1 MPGKLKYDTYHKE
14 FTGAIQHAYAVVKKQ
29 GYKLDKDS
37 QWNDVTT
44 GPKKPGKG
52 KTNEYHLKLK
62 GTKKGLH
69 IQVYNT
75 GPKYELNMYIEET
88 DMTDLDKFITLL
100 EAYDYYVHET
110 TIHISNE
117 LFNEA
122 VKAGKGSIKNVDIN
136 LDASD
141 YDGGEKQYIKD
152 VKKRFKVTIK
162 LHRNGAYLTGKKAD
176 IIQFLLSDMY
186 GGVGEDDIEDMWP
199 ELMEAFSFFK
209 KKKKPG
215 KVNVKPGRG
224 NAKMD
229 IDKDAMD
236 NVKKGADKKHGITM
250 RPRGDEVILSGPKDK
265 LLSFVTQ
272 ELGWDKD
279 DVKSMWPDLLE
290 SQPDDQSDEDVPD
303 DRGNYHGVEEA
314 HNGHTDDES
323 PKKKVDDDEGNYSGV
338 EEEAPSNSDL
348 SLSTG
353 IFESLNEGQSFL
365 FYTKGCA
372 RSLPYVFGK
381 NPTII
386 INKDTTVLDFNKATE
401 EYINNIELK
410 VIEGL
415 SITDTERAFLGL

>member
-52 KTNEYHLKLK
+52 KTNEYHLKLS
-62 GTKKGLH
+62 GKKQRLH

-88 DMTDLDKFITLL
+88 DMTNLDKFITLL
-100 EAYDYYVHET
+100 ETYDYYVHET

-152 VKKRFKVTIK
+152 VKKRFKITIK
-162 LHRNGAYLTGKKAD
+162 LHRHGAYLTGKKAN

-199 ELMEAFSFFK
+199 ELLETFSNHKFITLLEACDCDCDCDDGECGDECDCEKPEFDEKVMSRRARNNMKIAQKKAQKRGSTKAK
-209 KKKKPG
+209 KKRSKEKCGMSDEKAIAAAKNKCRKMFLKKFNSGKAPKTPAEKMAASKKMG
-215 KVNVKPGRG
+215 KVIT
-224 NAKMD
+224 AKKMAGCA
-229 IDKDAMD
+229 KKQKKT
-236 NVKKGADKKHGITM
+236 VKKDHKLACQAIKK
-250 RPRGDEVILSGPKDK
+250 
-265 LLSFVTQ
+265 
-272 ELGWDKD
+272 
-279 DVKSMWPDLLE
+279 
-290 SQPDDQSDEDVPD
+290 
-303 DRGNYHGVEEA
+303 A
-314 HNGHTDDES
+314 
-323 PKKKVDDDEGNYSGV
+323 
-338 EEEAPSNSDL
+338 
-348 SLSTG
+348 
-353 IFESLNEGQSFL
+353 
-365 FYTKGCA
+365 
-372 RSLPYVFGK
+372 
-381 NPTII
+381 
-386 INKDTTVLDFNKATE
+386 KAKAKE
-401 EYINNIELK
+401 N
-410 VIEGL
+410 
-415 SITDTERAFLGL
+415 